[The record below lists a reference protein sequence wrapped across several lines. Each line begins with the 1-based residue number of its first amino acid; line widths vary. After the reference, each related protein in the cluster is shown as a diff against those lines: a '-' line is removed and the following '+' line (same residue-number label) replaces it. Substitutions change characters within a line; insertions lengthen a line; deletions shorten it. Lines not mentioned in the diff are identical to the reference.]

1 MELDELKIAWTKID
15 KRLSDNLKLNEDLL
29 EKMTLGKSKME
40 MKEILSNEILS
51 VVIISLFLLL
61 FGFVTCRF
69 TSEMKFF
76 IPGTVLCLFSIME
89 LILSINKVN
98 DLTKIDYFN
107 SPVVELQKALN
118 KFRQKTMLFRKIE
131 YCSIPIFVISFIPI
145 FNKTVLNNDMFNKTL
160 PNIIGIIVGIT
171 VGLVIY
177 YPLAIWIYKIGYD
190 NKIKSAS
197 DFLKELKKF
206 EKEE

>member
-1 MELDELKIAWTKID
+1 MELDELKVAWSQID
-15 KRLSDNLKLNEDLL
+15 KRLRDNLKLNEDLL

-40 MKEILSNEILS
+40 MKEIMNNEILS
-51 VVIISLFLLL
+51 AVLISLFLLL
-61 FGFVTCRF
+61 FGAVTSRF
-69 TSEMKFF
+69 ISEMKFF

-118 KFRQKTMLFRKIE
+118 NFKQKTMLFRKIE
-131 YCSIPIFVISFIPI
+131 YCSVPLFVISFIPI
-145 FNKTVLNNDMFNKTL
+145 FNKTVLNIDMFNSTL
-160 PNIIGIIVGIT
+160 PNIFGIT
-171 VGLVIY
+171 VGTIVGLLIY

-197 DFLKELKKF
+197 DFLKELNKF

>member
-1 MELDELKIAWTKID
+1 
-15 KRLSDNLKLNEDLL
+15 
-29 EKMTLGKSKME
+29 
-40 MKEILSNEILS
+40 
-51 VVIISLFLLL
+51 
-61 FGFVTCRF
+61 
-69 TSEMKFF
+69 
-76 IPGTVLCLFSIME
+76 ME
-89 LILSINKVN
+89 LILLINKVN

>member
-1 MELDELKIAWTKID
+1 MELDELKIAWTQID
-15 KRLSDNLKLNEDLL
+15 KRLIDNLKLNEDLL
-29 EKMTLGKSKME
+29 EKITLGKSKMK
-40 MKEILSNEILS
+40 MKEILNNEILS

-61 FGFVTCRF
+61 FGVVTCRF

-76 IPGTVLCLFSIME
+76 IPGTILCLFSIME
-89 LILSINKVN
+89 LILLINKVN

-107 SPVVELQKALN
+107 SPVVELQKELN
-118 KFRQKTMLFRKIE
+118 KFMQKTMLFRKIE
-131 YCSIPIFVISFIPI
+131 YCSIPLFVISFIPI
-145 FNKTVLNNDMFNKTL
+145 FNKTVLNFDMFNKTL

>member
-1 MELDELKIAWTKID
+1 MELDELKVAWSQID
-15 KRLSDNLKLNEDLL
+15 KRLRDNLKLNEDLL

>member
-1 MELDELKIAWTKID
+1 MELDELKSAWAQID

-29 EKMTLGKSKME
+29 EKMTLGQSKKE
-40 MKEILSNEILS
+40 MKEILNNEILG

-61 FGFVTCRF
+61 FGVVTCGF
-69 TSEMKFF
+69 ASEMKFF
-76 IPGTVLCLFSIME
+76 IPGAILSLFFLME
-89 LILSINKVN
+89 LIMSINKVN

-107 SPVVELQKALN
+107 LPVVELQKALN

-131 YCSIPIFVISFIPI
+131 YCSIPLFVISFIPI
-145 FNKTVLNNDMFNKTL
+145 FNKTVLNIDMFNNTL

-197 DFLKELKKF
+197 NFLNELNEF

>member
-1 MELDELKIAWTKID
+1 MELDELKIAWTQID

-29 EKMTLGKSKME
+29 EKITLGKSKMK
-40 MKEILSNEILS
+40 MKEILNNEILS

-61 FGFVTCRF
+61 FGVVTCRF

-76 IPGTVLCLFSIME
+76 IPGTILCLFSIME
-89 LILSINKVN
+89 LILLINKVN

-107 SPVVELQKALN
+107 SPVVELQKELN
-118 KFRQKTMLFRKIE
+118 KFMQKTMLFRKIE
-131 YCSIPIFVISFIPI
+131 YCSIPLFVISFIPI
-145 FNKTVLNNDMFNKTL
+145 FNKTVLNFDMFNKTL

-171 VGLVIY
+171 AGLVIY